1 MEPINVTVN
10 VKVELSEKTEQF
22 LANLLKGA
30 VPAEA
35 KAPEAAPAAEPDM
48 PDSTPEPAKEI
59 TDADLRA
66 VVKEAKDRAGVKAVR
81 DCFATF
87 NISSSM
93 ECPVDRR
100 TELVAA
106 LENLK

>member
-1 MEPINVTVN
+1 MEPITIN
-10 VKVELSEKTEQF
+10 VKVELGPKTTELLQ
-22 LANLLKGA
+22 NILKG
-30 VPAEA
+30 VTPTPKA
-35 KAPEAAPAAEPDM
+35 KAPEAAPASEPDM
-48 PDSTPEPAKEI
+48 PDFSPEPAKEI

-93 ECPVDRR
+93 ECPADRR

>member
-1 MEPINVTVN
+1 MEPITIN
-10 VKVELSEKTEQF
+10 VKVELGPKTTELLQ
-22 LANLLKGA
+22 NILKG
-30 VPAEA
+30 VTPTPKA
-35 KAPEAAPAAEPDM
+35 KAPEAAPASEPDM
-48 PDSTPEPAKEI
+48 PDFSPEPAKEI

-81 DCFATF
+81 DCFAKF
-87 NISSSM
+87 NIASSM
-93 ECPVDRR
+93 ECPADRR

>member
-1 MEPINVTVN
+1 MEPITIN
-10 VKVELSEKTEQF
+10 VKVELGPKTTELLQ
-22 LANLLKGA
+22 NILKG
-30 VPAEA
+30 VTPTPKA
-35 KAPEAAPAAEPDM
+35 KAPEAAPASEPDM
-48 PDSTPEPAKEI
+48 PDFSPEPAKEI

>member
-1 MEPINVTVN
+1 MEPITIN
-10 VKVELSEKTEQF
+10 VKVELGPKTTELLQ
-22 LANLLKGA
+22 NILKGTA
-30 VPAEA
+30 HAPEA
-35 KAPEAAPAAEPDM
+35 KAPEAAPASEPDM
-48 PDSTPEPAKEI
+48 PDLSPEPAKEI

-81 DCFATF
+81 DCFAKF

-93 ECPVDRR
+93 ECPADRR